1 MMQYKIAV
9 DLNDGKRNAPPFTVD
24 VAHPS
29 ELANHETVMGEL
41 CNDYDE
47 PFGVGTTLTIT
58 RVA

>member
-1 MMQYKIAV
+1 MKYKIEV
-9 DLNDGKRNAPPFTVD
+9 DLNDGKRNAPPFEMEVK
-24 VAHPS
+24 HPS
-29 ELANHETVMGEL
+29 ELADYETVVGEL